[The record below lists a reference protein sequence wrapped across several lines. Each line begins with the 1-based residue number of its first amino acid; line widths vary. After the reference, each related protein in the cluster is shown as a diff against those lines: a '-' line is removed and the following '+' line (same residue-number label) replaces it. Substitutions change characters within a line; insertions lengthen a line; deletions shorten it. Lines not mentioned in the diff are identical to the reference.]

1 MADAPVFDRVALR
14 LAEVFPA
21 VTAESWTAALRRDL
35 GDAATPAWD
44 VGDGIRVP
52 PYARRE
58 DLGPRPPAP
67 VRHRRCTWRAPGVAA
82 GLTIAVGPGI
92 DGLALAAGQALDRAG
107 EPITLVVEPSPVLFL
122 EIARQRALRRVCD
135 ERGLQATI
143 HADVRAGA
151 AAEPVAIG
159 HALVRA
165 TLAAAAAILGG
176 ADTITIAGHGLDP
189 VSAEHVFRILDEEAH
204 LTAVVDPMAGAYSVE
219 TMTEA
224 LAAAIRPR
232 IAESATS
239 PAVAPEVAPDVSSE
253 GLPTAEGIVIRNG
266 YTAADL
272 EGVEHLDYAAGIPPF
287 LRGPYSTMYLRQ
299 PWTVRQYAGFSTAEE
314 SNAFYRRNLAAGQT
328 GLSVAFDLATHR
340 GYDSDHPRVAGDVG
354 MAGVAI
360 DSVEDMKILFD
371 GIPLDRMTVSMTMNG
386 AVLPV
391 MAFYIVAAEEQGVA
405 PAALAGTIQN
415 DILKEFMVRNT
426 YIYPPAPSMRIVA
439 DVIGYCAAEMPRFNP
454 ISVSG
459 YHMQEAG
466 APADL
471 ELAYTLADGI
481 EYVRAGLAAGLDVD
495 AFAPRL
501 SFFWGVGMAH
511 AMEIAKLRAGRVL
524 WARLMHAFGPKSPKS
539 MVLRAHAQ
547 TSGWSL
553 TAQEPFDNVARTTIE
568 ALAAVLGHVQSL
580 HTNALDEAVALPSES
595 AARVARDTQR
605 FLQQESGVTH
615 LIDPWGGSYYLE
627 RLTHELMA
635 KAWAHIQEVEAM
647 GGMVR
652 AIEQGLPK
660 RRIEDA
666 AARRQARIDT
676 GRETVVGV
684 NKYARDASPTID
696 VRRVDAGAVRDA
708 QVARLAALRRSRNQ
722 AAVDAALAALTTCA
736 AAGVG
741 TELGTEVGT
750 ELGRQVGTEV
760 GTASRPA
767 SRPLLQTGNLLA
779 HAVVAARAR
788 ATLGEISSALESVF
802 GRYHASSRSS
812 AGVYA
817 AERSG
822 APCAGQAGD
831 DDYTRA
837 RARAAGFAEH
847 DGRRPRILIVK
858 LGQDGHDRG
867 ARVVASAF
875 ADLGFDVDLG
885 PLFQTPREAAQMAVE
900 NDVHVVGASSLAG
913 GHRLLV
919 PELLAALREMG
930 RPDILVTVGGVVPP
944 ADVAALEASGVAAVF
959 GPGSPI
965 PACALGILDRL
976 EGVARAA

>member
-1 MADAPVFDRVALR
+1 MATSATAPTRRWPGTSATASAFRPTRDARI
-14 LAEVFPA
+14 
-21 VTAESWTAALRRDL
+21 S
-35 GDAATPAWD
+35 AT
-44 VGDGIRVP
+44 
-52 PYARRE
+52 
-58 DLGPRPPAP
+58 PPAP
-67 VRHRRCTWRAPGVAA
+67 LRHRRCEWRAPGSAPGPA
-82 GLTIAVGPGI
+82 SGLAIRVGPGV
-92 DGLALAAGQALDRAG
+92 DGLAVAAGQAIDHAG
-107 EPITLVVEPSPVLFL
+107 EAITLAVEPSATLFL
-122 EIARQRALRRVCD
+122 EIARQRALRRVCT
-135 ERGLQATI
+135 EAGVAPSI
-143 HADVRAGA
+143 HADVRVA
-151 AAEPVAIG
+151 AAADPVAIG
-159 HALVRA
+159 HALIRA

-189 VSAEHVFRILDEEAH
+189 VLAEHVFRILDEEAQ
-204 LTAVVDPMAGAYSVE
+204 LTAVIDPTAGAYAVE
-219 TMTEA
+219 AATEA
-224 LAAAIRPR
+224 LASAIRPR
-232 IAESATS
+232 IS
-239 PAVAPEVAPDVSSE
+239 PRAPDAAPDVRS
-253 GLPTAEGIVIRNG
+253 GAAPDLPSDHVPTPEGIVIRNC

-272 EGVEHLDYAAGIPPF
+272 EGLEHLDYAAGVAPF
-287 LRGPYSTMYLRQ
+287 LRGPHSTMYLRQ
-299 PWTVRQYAGFSTAEE
+299 PWTIRQYAGFSTAEE

-340 GYDSDHPRVAGDVG
+340 GYDSDHPRVTGDVG

-360 DSVEDMKILFD
+360 DSVEDMKVLFD

-439 DVIGYCAAEMPRFNP
+439 DVIAFCAAAMPRFNP

-501 SFFWGVGMAH
+501 SFFWGVGMSH
-511 AMEIAKLRAGRVL
+511 AMEIAKLRAGRAL
-524 WARLMHAFGPKSPKS
+524 WARLMHAFAPKSPKS
-539 MVLRAHAQ
+539 MLLRAHAQ

-553 TAQEPFDNVARTTIE
+553 TAQEPFDNVARTTVE

-605 FLQQESGVTH
+605 FLQQESGVTR

-627 RLTHELMA
+627 RLTHELMT
-635 KAWAHIQEVEAM
+635 KAWAHIQEVESM

-684 NKYARDASPTID
+684 NKYVRDASPAID
-696 VRRVDAGAVRDA
+696 VRRVDAAAVRDA
-708 QVARLAALRRSRNQ
+708 QVARLAALRASRTRT
-722 AAVDAALAALTTCA
+722 AVEQALAALTTCA
-736 AAGVG
+736 ATGA
-741 TELGTEVGT
+741 
-750 ELGRQVGTEV
+750 
-760 GTASRPA
+760 
-767 SRPLLQTGNLLA
+767 GNLLA
-779 HAVVAARAR
+779 LAVAAARAR
-788 ATLGEISSALESVF
+788 ATLGEISEALEVVF
-802 GRYHASSRSS
+802 GRYQASARSS

-817 AERSG
+817 SERAASERG
-822 APCAGQAGD
+822 SRAGD
-831 DDYTRA
+831 DDYARA
-837 RARAAGFAEH
+837 RARAAAFIDH

-875 ADLGFDVDLG
+875 ADLGFDVDVG
-885 PLFQTPREAAQMAVE
+885 PLFQTPREAAQMAID

-919 PELLAALREMG
+919 PELIAALRELG

-976 EGVARAA
+976 EGAARAA